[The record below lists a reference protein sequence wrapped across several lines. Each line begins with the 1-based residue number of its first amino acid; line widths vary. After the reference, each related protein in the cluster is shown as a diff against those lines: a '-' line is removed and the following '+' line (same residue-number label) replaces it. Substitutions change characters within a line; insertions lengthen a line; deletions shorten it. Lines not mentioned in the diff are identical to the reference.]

1 MKKRTKVLIGILI
14 VIAIIAIVCLALFL
28 KIMLIVS
35 NSTVVGVED
44 NRIVT
49 TAVEKVCEQEY
60 KLDDVI
66 LKNLSLVE
74 IDKSNVKVG
83 DYIYLFIENDYTY
96 YYCEN
101 TNYYSKV
108 LEINDDNIKVAI
120 PDWQFY
126 SFNAEDANIKDDNGN
141 KIDISDLKL
150 GDDIQIIS
158 ILPDSIPDI
167 AEIFEG
173 YPSKSI
179 YNVKNVKIKETNES
193 LKENFENRDMIAIKK
208 AIIAGVNKNS
218 LCVID
223 SENNELLYE
232 VYFSDEGNIGFEP
245 GQEILIYFNGKSLIG
260 GMNGINYLGSVGK
273 IEITGNEYNELV
285 TADVLKKFYTNF
297 DNVDVSIDN
306 LTTEEITTTVTDDN
320 YIKYNFTNNF
330 ALQKNIAIKP
340 SKPAIQTEPTDN
352 MVLGAYTGDEWQ
364 ELTKISDSNLK
375 NVVNIEQLDE
385 NTTRISC
392 NWKDVYESLGSGE
405 YRFFMEGPGKKEKI
419 SIRFTV
425 NDNGKISDVN
435 ISKGY

>member
-14 VIAIIAIVCLALFL
+14 VISIIAIVCLALFL

-44 NRIVT
+44 NRIVR

-66 LKNLSLVE
+66 LKNLNLEE

-208 AIIAGVNKNS
+208 AIIVGVNKNS

-273 IEITGNEYNELV
+273 IEITGNEYHELV
-285 TADVLKKFYTNF
+285 TSDVLKKFYTNF

-330 ALQKNIAIKP
+330 SLQKNIAIKP

-364 ELTKISDSNLK
+364 ELTKVSDSDLK

>member
-1 MKKRTKVLIGILI
+1 
-14 VIAIIAIVCLALFL
+14 
-28 KIMLIVS
+28 MLIVS

-66 LKNLSLVE
+66 LKNLNLEE

-273 IEITGNEYNELV
+273 VEITGNEYNELV

-364 ELTKISDSNLK
+364 ELTKVSDSDLK

-405 YRFFMEGPGKKEKI
+405 YRFFMEGTDEKEKI

-425 NDNGKISDVN
+425 NDNGKISYVN

>member
-1 MKKRTKVLIGILI
+1 MAKPFVKW
-14 VIAIIAIVCLALFL
+14 
-28 KIMLIVS
+28 
-35 NSTVVGVED
+35 VGGK
-44 NRIVT
+44 T
-49 TAVEKVCEQEY
+49 QL
-60 KLDDVI
+60 LDDIERALPSGFSQRKGITYIEPFVGGGAVLFWI
-66 LKNLSLVE
+66 LQ
-74 IDKSNVKVG
+74 
-83 DYIYLFIENDYTY
+83 
-96 YYCEN
+96 
-101 TNYYSKV
+101 
-108 LEINDDNIKVAI
+108 
-120 PDWQFY
+120 QFP
-126 SFNAEDANIKDDNGN
+126 N
-141 KIDISDLKL
+141 
-150 GDDIQIIS
+150 
-158 ILPDSIPDI
+158 
-167 AEIFEG
+167 
-173 YPSKSI
+173 
-179 YNVKNVKIKETNES
+179 
-193 LKENFENRDMIAIKK
+193 IKK
-208 AIIAGVNKNS
+208 AIIVGVNKNS

-330 ALQKNIAIKP
+330 SLQKNIAIKP

-364 ELTKISDSNLK
+364 ELTKVSDSDLK

-405 YRFFMEGPGKKEKI
+405 YRFFMEGTDEKEKI